1 MSVYQCMLADISDVA
16 AFLPKAV
23 LIGILVGIVLR
34 ALPCQRTAV
43 DRQCI
48 VCDLC
53 CGTSADC
60 VFLPGAGKPV
70 GDGYAVVWY
79 LGNDDAGSCMGA

>member
-23 LIGILVGIVLR
+23 LIGILVATLS
-34 ALPCQRTAV
+34 CQRTAV

-53 CGTSADC
+53 CGTSADR

>member
-1 MSVYQCMLADISDVA
+1 MFISVCWQISVMCGVFAKSRADWDPCGNRVA
-16 AFLPKAV
+16 TLS
-23 LIGILVGIVLR
+23 
-34 ALPCQRTAV
+34 CQRTAV

-53 CGTSADC
+53 CGTSADR